1 MVKREPT
8 IKSDDLSILA
18 WIMENQV
25 VSEKGEKLDFSD
37 RLFLI
42 DILTDWSQEIVIKK
56 CAQIGGSVT
65 FNLKALFGIIKFGWN
80 ILYTFPTDSDVSE
93 FVSSKT
99 NKILAANPQVFA
111 GLPTDNIERK
121 EFKSGDVSRFLFFK
135 GTVSKTAAIMTT
147 ADLLIHDEASRS
159 DQTVIDTMKSRT
171 KASRYKGRWLFSNPT
186 TEKDAIDLAWNR
198 SDKKE
203 WMIKCHKCK
212 EEQMLSWPESIDIK
226 KRWYKCTECGER
238 LSKGDRRLG
247 RWVAQNPEKTISGY
261 HISLLMAPWVSADE
275 IIKDS
280 EGDQE
285 YFYNFV
291 LGEPYSPG
299 DIRVSRS
306 TILDNWTPRN
316 LETGNWFLG
325 VDVGNIKHYVLG
337 SELGP
342 TKIGRFSKWSDLD
355 DMMKMYNPQL
365 VIDAMPDNTMSKY
378 YVENYRNA
386 LMSFFQDNKSNPK
399 TIVWWGEGD
408 REGIVYSNRNRI
420 IDQLI
425 DEILNA
431 KILFGLSSDSEIKNY
446 LKHWETLR
454 RIKVVNNRGIESY
467 EWDSTTG
474 EDHYVFATLY
484 YYLAKLGWGGFGKHL
499 PDALRGVGARALI
512 GKDNVMGDLGEIL
525 SQNNG
530 WDYDDGTNDD

>member
-1 MVKREPT
+1 MAVEDINKNRKKAQ

-18 WIMENQV
+18 WIFEKQV
-25 VSEKGEKLDFSD
+25 VSEKGEMLDFTD
-37 RLFLI
+37 RPFLI
-42 DILTDWSQEIVIKK
+42 DILTDWSQEMVIKK

-65 FNLKALFGIIKFGWN
+65 FNLKALFAIIKFGWN
-80 ILYTFPTDSDVSE
+80 ILYTFPTDSDVNE
-93 FVSSKT
+93 FVNSKT
-99 NKILAANPQVFA
+99 NKILKENPQVFSGINA
-111 GLPTDNIERK
+111 DNVERK
-121 EFKSGDVSRFLFFK
+121 EFNGRFMFFK

-159 DQTVIDTMKSRT
+159 DQSVIDTMKSRT
-171 KASRYKGRWLFSNPT
+171 KASKYKGRWLFSNPT
-186 TEKDAIDLAWNR
+186 TEKDAIDIAWNK

-203 WMIKCHKCK
+203 WMVTCQHCK
-212 EEQMLSWPESIDIK
+212 VEQTLTWPESIDMV
-226 KRWYKCTECGER
+226 KREYQCKEC
-238 LSKGDRRLG
+238 KGKITKADKRMG
-247 RWVAQNPEKTISGY
+247 KWVVQNPGKKISGY
-261 HISLLMAPWVSADE
+261 HISLLMAPWISADE

-316 LETGNWFLG
+316 LETGKWFLG

-337 SELGP
+337 SEFGV
-342 TKIGRFSKWSDLD
+342 TKVGRFSKWNDLD
-355 DMMKMYNPQL
+355 DMMKMYKPKM

-378 YVENYRNA
+378 YVETYRNA
-386 LMSFFQDNKSNPK
+386 LMSFFQENRNNPK

-408 REGIVYSNRNRI
+408 RDGIIYSNRNRI
-420 IDQLI
+420 LDQLI

-431 KILFGLSSDSEIKNY
+431 KILFGLSTDSEIKNY

-454 RIKVVNNRGIESY
+454 RIKVTDNRGIESF

-484 YYLAKLGWGGFGKHL
+484 YYLAKLGDFGIGKYM
-499 PDALRGVGARALI
+499 PEALRGTDSKVLI
-512 GKDNVMGDLGEIL
+512 GPDNVMGDLGEIL
-525 SQNNG
+525 AQNNN
-530 WDYDDGTNDD
+530 WPEADTL

>member
-1 MVKREPT
+1 MTEKKPE

-18 WIMENQV
+18 WIFENQI
-25 VSEKGEKLDFSD
+25 VSEKGDLLDFGD

-65 FNLKALFGIIKFGWN
+65 FNIKALFAIIKFGWN
-80 ILYTFPTDSDVSE
+80 IMYTFPTDSDVSE

-99 NKILAANPQVFA
+99 NKILSANPQVFK
-111 GLPTDNIERK
+111 GINTDNIERK
-121 EFKSGDVSRFLFFK
+121 EFNGRFMFFK

-147 ADLLIHDEASRS
+147 SDLNIHDEASRS
-159 DQTVIDTMKSRT
+159 DQSVIDTMKSRI
-171 KASRYKGRWLFSNPT
+171 KASKYKGRWLFSNPT
-186 TEKDAIDLAWNR
+186 TEKDAIDMNWNK

-203 WMIKCHKCK
+203 WTISCK
-212 EEQMLSWPESIDIK
+212 HCGLEQVMTWPESIDME
-226 KRWYKCTECGER
+226 KREFQCKECKEKIT
-238 LSKGDRRLG
+238 SNDRRFG
-247 RWVAQNPEKTISGY
+247 KWVAQNPGKSISGY
-261 HISLLMAPWVSADE
+261 HISLLMAPWVDADD

-299 DIRVSRS
+299 DLRVGRS
-306 TILDNWTPRN
+306 TILDNWTPKN
-316 LETGNWFLG
+316 LETGKWFLG
-325 VDVGNIKHYVLG
+325 VDVGNVKHYVLG

-342 TKIGRFSKWSDLD
+342 TKIGRFTKWADLD
-355 DMMKMYNPQL
+355 DMMKMYKPKL

-378 YVENYRNA
+378 YVEEYRDA
-386 LMSFFQDNKSNPK
+386 LMSFFQENKNNPK

-408 REGIVYSNRNRI
+408 REGVIYSNRNRV
-420 IDQLI
+420 IDQMI

-431 KILFGLSSDSEIKNY
+431 KILFGLSSDSEIKEY

-454 RIKVVNNRGIESY
+454 RIKIVDNRGIESY
-467 EWDSTTG
+467 AWDSTTG
-474 EDHYVFATLY
+474 VDHYVFATLY
-484 YYLAKLGWGGFGKHL
+484 YYLATLGNFGVGKYM
-499 PDALRGVGARALI
+499 PEALRGTDSKILI
-512 GKDNVMGDLGEIL
+512 GNDNIMGDLGEIL
-525 SQNNG
+525 AVNND
-530 WDYDDGTNDD
+530 WPIE

>member
-1 MVKREPT
+1 MEQPNKNPK
-8 IKSDDLSILA
+8 IKSEDLSILA
-18 WIMENQV
+18 WIFEKQV
-25 VSEKGEKLDFSD
+25 VSEKGDMLDFAD
-37 RLFLI
+37 RPFLI

-65 FNLKALFGIIKFGWN
+65 FNLKALYAIIKFGWN
-80 ILYTFPTDSDVSE
+80 ILYTFPTDSDVKE
-93 FVSSKT
+93 FVNSKT
-99 NKILAANPQVFA
+99 NKIISANPQVF
-111 GLPTDNIERK
+111 GGMDSDNVERK
-121 EFKSGDVSRFLFFK
+121 ELNGRFMFFK

-159 DQTVIDTMKSRT
+159 DQSVIDTMKSRT
-171 KASRYKGRWLFSNPT
+171 KASKYKGRWLFSNPT
-186 TEKDAIDLAWNR
+186 TEKDAIDIAWNQ

-203 WMIKCHKCK
+203 WTVTCHTCK
-212 EEQMLSWPESIDIK
+212 VEQTLSWPESIDMEK
-226 KRWYKCTECGER
+226 KQFQCKECKGKLYKA
-238 LSKGDRRLG
+238 DRRMG
-247 RWVAQNPEKTISGY
+247 KWVAQNPGKSISGY
-261 HISLLMAPWVSADE
+261 HISLLMAPWIDAAE

-316 LETGNWFLG
+316 LETGEWFLG

-342 TKIGRFSKWSDLD
+342 TKIGRFTKWADLD
-355 DMMKMYNPQL
+355 DMMKMYKPKM

-386 LMSFFQDNKSNPK
+386 LMSFFQENKNNPK

-408 REGIVYSNRNRI
+408 KDGVVYSNRNRI
-420 IDQLI
+420 LDQLI

-431 KILFGLSSDSEIKNY
+431 KILFGLSTDSEIKNY

-454 RIKVVNNRGIESY
+454 RIKITDNKGIESY
-467 EWDSTTG
+467 QWDSTTG

-484 YYLAKLGWGGFGKHL
+484 YYLATLGGFGVGAFM
-499 PDALRGVGARALI
+499 PEALRGTESRILI
-512 GKDNVMGDLGEIL
+512 GRDNVMQDIGEIL
-525 SQNNG
+525 ADNNH
-530 WDYDDGTNDD
+530 WPFEDDGI

>member
-1 MVKREPT
+1 MAAHKKPQ
-8 IKSDDLSILA
+8 IKSEDLSILA
-18 WIMENQV
+18 WIFENSI
-25 VSEKGEKLDFSD
+25 VSEKGEMLDFAD
-37 RLFLI
+37 RPFLV
-42 DILTDWSQEIVIKK
+42 DILTDWSQDIVIKK
-56 CAQIGGSVT
+56 CAQIGGSVC
-65 FNLKALFGIIKFGWN
+65 FNLKALYGVMKFGWN
-80 ILYTFPTDSDVSE
+80 IMYTFPTDSDVSE

-99 NKILAANPQVFA
+99 NKIIAANPQVFS
-111 GLPTDNIERK
+111 GMPSDNIERK
-121 EFKSGDVSRFLFFK
+121 EFKTGDVSRFMFFK

-159 DQTVIDTMKSRT
+159 DQSVIDTMKSRI
-171 KASRYKGRWLFSNPT
+171 KASKYKGRWLFSNPT
-186 TEKDAIDLAWNR
+186 TEKDAIDQNWNK

-203 WMIKCHKCK
+203 WVITCHTCHA
-212 EEQMLSWPESIDIK
+212 EQIMTFPESINFEK
-226 KRWYKCTECGER
+226 KEFQCKECKAK
-238 LSKGDRRLG
+238 LFKADRRRG
-247 RWVAQNPEKTISGY
+247 KWVAQNPGATISGY
-261 HISLLMAPWVSADE
+261 HISLLMAPWVDADE

-316 LETGNWFLG
+316 LETGKWFLG

-342 TKIGRFSKWSDLD
+342 TKIGRFTKWADLD
-355 DMMKMYNPQL
+355 DMMKLYKPKL

-386 LMSFFQDNKSNPK
+386 LMSYFQENKNNPK

-408 REGIVYSNRNRI
+408 KEGVVYSNRNRVL
-420 IDQLI
+420 DQLI

-454 RIKVVNNRGIESY
+454 RIKIVDNKGIESY
-467 EWDSTTG
+467 QWDSTTG

-484 YYLAKLGWGGFGKHL
+484 YYLATLGGFGVGAYM
-499 PDALRGVGARALI
+499 PEALRGTDSKILI
-512 GKDNVMGDLGEIL
+512 GRDNTVGDIGEIL
-525 SQNNG
+525 AANNG
-530 WDYDDGTNDD
+530 WDPPPELPE